1 MNDENLNLE
10 EKENIIFL
18 EDEEGNEIPFEFV
31 DVIEYGK
38 EEYAILLP
46 VNKELEDGAVI
57 LQIDQ
62 EEDSGEEVYYSVEDE
77 AVLDAVFQL
86 FQKKWKDMLNF
97 LGG

>member
-31 DVIEYGK
+31 DEIEYGK